1 MGFNHLT
8 PSLFS
13 LSSSFSTDTATTTF
27 LEAAVRAG
35 EISRDYDDIMT
46 SFREAF
52 FAKNAERMDY
62 IEQVKKLVDNLML
75 GYGGVD
81 AKGRINLHKAEQ
93 LCIFCTCLT

>member
-1 MGFNHLT
+1 MGIKHLVRRFDT
-8 PSLFS
+8 QFI
-13 LSSSFSTDTATTTF
+13 FFIFFISTDTVTTTF

-62 IEQVKKLVDNLML
+62 IEQVKAYLTKS
-75 GYGGVD
+75 D
-81 AKGRINLHKAEQ
+81 AVVWW
-93 LCIFCTCLT
+93 C